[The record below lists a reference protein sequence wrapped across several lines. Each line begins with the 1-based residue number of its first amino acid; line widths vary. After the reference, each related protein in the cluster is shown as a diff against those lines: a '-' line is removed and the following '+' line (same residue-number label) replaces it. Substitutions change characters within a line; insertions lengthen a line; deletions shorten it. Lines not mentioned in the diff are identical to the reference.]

1 MSTSNIKLLEDFTS
15 YCSLR
20 NKVISNNI
28 ANVGTEGYRREDV
41 KFADILYENIGNL
54 KKTDPRH
61 FNISVTDESSKV
73 ELDKNKEIA
82 SGFNNVNIDE
92 EMAELAKNTIQFKFA
107 SQRIAYNF
115 KMLQEVIKSGG

>member
-1 MSTSNIKLLEDFTS
+1 MSTSNIKLLEDFIS

-41 KFADILYENIGNL
+41 KFADVLYENIGNL
-54 KKTDPRH
+54 KKTDTRH
-61 FNISVTDESSKV
+61 FNISVTDESSQI
-73 ELDKNKEIA
+73 ELDKNKDIA
-82 SGFNNVNIDE
+82 SGINNVNIDE
-92 EMAELAKNTIQFKFA
+92 EMAELAKNTIQFKFG